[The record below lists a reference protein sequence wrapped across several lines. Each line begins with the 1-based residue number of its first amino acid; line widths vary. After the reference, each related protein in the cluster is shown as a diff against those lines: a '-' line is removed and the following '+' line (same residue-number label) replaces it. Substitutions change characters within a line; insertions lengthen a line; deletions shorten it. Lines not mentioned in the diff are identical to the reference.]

1 LYTLGQQFKKMGR
14 KSLVPLRQKEIVKAF
29 YKVALKEG
37 LENASIA
44 KVAEVLEVNP
54 SLVIH
59 YFKSRQELLHGLIEY
74 IIERYKLIYDPGN
87 GTGQPKA
94 KLKKIINSLFSRKW
108 NKLFDDS
115 VFYSGYALIFRDDT
129 IKEHYKNLHDQ
140 LRALLANALQEAAD
154 ADVIESNN
162 VQQTADL
169 VFVFVEGAYYYLS
182 MVKDKA
188 EYEKRLAFYEKTVL
202 QFLGIS

>member
-1 LYTLGQQFKKMGR
+1 MGR

-29 YKVALKEG
+29 YKVSLKEG

-44 KVAEVLEVNP
+44 KVAEALEVNP

-74 IIERYKLIYDPGN
+74 IIERYKMIYPEN
-87 GTGQPKA
+87 GSGHPKA

-115 VFYSGYALIFRDDT
+115 VFYSGYALVFRDDT

-140 LRALLANALQEAAD
+140 LRSLLAESLQEAAD
-154 ADVIESNN
+154 AGVIESNN

-188 EYEKRLAFYEKTVL
+188 EYEKRLSFYEKTVL
-202 QFLGIS
+202 QFLKLN

>member
-1 LYTLGQQFKKMGR
+1 MGR

-59 YFKSRQELLHGLIEY
+59 YFKSRQDLLHGLIEY

-94 KLKKIINSLFSRKW
+94 KLKKVINSLFSRKW

-140 LRALLANALQEAAD
+140 LRSLLANALQEAVD
-154 ADVIESNN
+154 AEVIESDN

-202 QFLGIS
+202 QFLGVS

>member
-1 LYTLGQQFKKMGR
+1 MGR
-14 KSLVPLRQKEIVKAF
+14 KSFAIIRQKEIVKAF
-29 YKVALKEG
+29 YKVSLKEG

-44 KVAEVLEVNP
+44 KVAETLDVNP
-54 SLVIH
+54 SLVIY

-74 IIERYKLIYDPGN
+74 LIERYKMIYPEN
-87 GTGQPKA
+87 GTGNPKV
-94 KLKKIINSLFSRKW
+94 KLKKVINSLFSRKW

-115 VFYSGYALIFRDDT
+115 VFYSGYALVFRDLK

-140 LRALLANALQEAAD
+140 LRSLLADSLQEAVD
-154 ADVIESNN
+154 AGVIESNN

-169 VFVFVEGAYYYLS
+169 IFVFVEGAYYYLG

-188 EYEKRLAFYEKTVL
+188 EYERRLRFYEKTVL
-202 QFLGIS
+202 QFLKLN

>member
-1 LYTLGQQFKKMGR
+1 MGR
-14 KSLVPLRQKEIVKAF
+14 KSLVTLRQKEIVKAF
-29 YKVALKEG
+29 YKVSLKEG

-44 KVAEVLEVNP
+44 KVAEALEVNP

-87 GTGQPKA
+87 GNGNGHPKA
-94 KLKKIINSLFSRKW
+94 KLKKVINNLFSRKW
-108 NKLFDDS
+108 HKLFDDS

-140 LRALLANALQEAAD
+140 LRKLLADALQEAAD
-154 ADVIESNN
+154 AKVIESDN

-182 MVKDKA
+182 MVGDKA
-188 EYEKRLAFYEKTVL
+188 EYEKRLSFYEKTVL
-202 QFLGIS
+202 QFLKLQ